1 MFIIV
6 QHHIIQ
12 AATIQHI
19 ELVSPTIQIHIS
31 GRDSLKVDYATK
43 ADAESAFRR
52 IAGAL
57 EARNTEIDGAM

>member
-1 MFIIV
+1 MFITV

-12 AATIQHI
+12 TATIQHI

-31 GRDSLKVDYATK
+31 GRESVKINYASE
-43 ADAESAFRR
+43 ADAESAFKR

-57 EARNTEIDGAM
+57 EAKNTEIDGAI